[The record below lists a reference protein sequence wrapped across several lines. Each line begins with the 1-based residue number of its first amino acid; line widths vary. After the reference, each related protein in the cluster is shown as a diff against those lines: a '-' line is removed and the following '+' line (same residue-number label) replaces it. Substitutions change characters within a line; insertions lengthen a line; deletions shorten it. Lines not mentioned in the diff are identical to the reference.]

1 MTAIENRG
9 NVVGA
14 VFTAAVCAALI
25 IFGLLN
31 PLPSKKEVFKTIK
44 VSLAPL
50 EKVLNE
56 KPQSAD
62 DSPEAASS
70 ASQAEAAL
78 PSQAASAPVV
88 EQKTAEAPAAKP
100 ASKPASE
107 SAKKTKTAPAKP
119 SQSSVSAKASEKAPT
134 VKNPQ
139 PTVERKYKKSVEEL
153 AAEQM
158 SAPKKTSSFSDE
170 DFEYT
175 ESSSS
180 NSSKAAV
187 SESSLS
193 GSSASAVSKTT
204 QKTSAVS
211 SSDGRVVNKTAS
223 SATSSSL
230 SGMSSNKYKTTVAD
244 GISSQTNIKTGSEG
258 GKVTIMVGGKS
269 RQLLQPSKPVIYLD
283 EEAAKLIDTSRTVI
297 ITFTV
302 LGNGRV
308 PQTNIVISPA
318 SLLPQAVQDSI
329 REELSTWLFS
339 ADPSGASGTAT
350 FDYTI
355 EVK

>member
-9 NVVGA
+9 NVVS
-14 VFTAAVCAALI
+14 VIFTAAVCAALFVI
-25 IFGLLN
+25 GLLS
-31 PLPSKKEVFKTIK
+31 PLPQKKEVFKTIK

-70 ASQAEAAL
+70 ASQAESAL

-107 SAKKTKTAPAKP
+107 SVKKAVPAKP
-119 SQSSVSAKASEKAPT
+119 SQASVSAKASEKAPT
-134 VKNPQ
+134 VNNPQ
-139 PTVERKYKKSVEEL
+139 PTVERKYKKSVQEL
-153 AAEQM
+153 AEEQM
-158 SAPKKTSSFSDE
+158 SAPKKSSSFSDE

-180 NSSKAAV
+180 NSSKAMV

-193 GSSASAVSKTT
+193 GSSASAVSKTA
-204 QKTSAVS
+204 QKTSTSS
-211 SSDGRVVNKTAS
+211 SSDGRVTNKTVS
-223 SATSSSL
+223 TDTSNSL

-269 RQLLQPSKPVIYLD
+269 RQLLQPSRPVINLD
-283 EEAAKLIDTSRTVI
+283 EKAAKLIDFSETVS

-339 ADPSGASGTAT
+339 ADPAGASGTAT
-350 FDYTI
+350 FEYTI

>member
-100 ASKPASE
+100 ASKPAKPAS
-107 SAKKTKTAPAKP
+107 KPAPAKP

-139 PTVERKYKKSVEEL
+139 PTVERKLKKSVEEL

-158 SAPKKTSSFSDE
+158 SAPKKDSSFSDE

-187 SESSLS
+187 AESSLS
-193 GSSASAVSKTT
+193 GTSGSAVSKTT
-204 QKTSAVS
+204 QKTSTS
-211 SSDGRVVNKTAS
+211 SSTDGRVTNKTAS
-223 SATSSSL
+223 DATSNSL

-269 RQLLQPSKPVIYLD
+269 RQLLQPSRPVIYLD